1 MTGATSR
8 GVTPTVAK
16 VTEPEVL
23 AVSEELLRD
32 LVGRAGD
39 ELRQSQDLVH
49 AQIEVE
55 LMCFLGGCPPV
66 GSDVHLGAD
75 IELGPIET
83 VAGSSLGFLRASRT
97 AWAVPGGC
105 GVMVV
110 LLGMVSTGRS
120 ALATAERNGARLATD
135 VSSALEEGP
144 MTTRSATPPDT
155 HPGEE
160 AQPGKRCEDVFEGLR
175 AGPGTEGEVALR
187 SSWR

>member
-39 ELRQSQDLVH
+39 ELRQSQISVH

-55 LMCFLGGCPPV
+55 PMCFLGGCPPV

-83 VAGSSLGFLRASRT
+83 VAGSSLGFPPRQPHRVGGAWRLWSHGRAARHGLDRT
-97 AWAVPGGC
+97 
-105 GVMVV
+105 
-110 LLGMVSTGRS
+110 LGACDRR
-120 ALATAERNGARLATD
+120 A
-135 VSSALEEGP
+135 
-144 MTTRSATPPDT
+144 
-155 HPGEE
+155 
-160 AQPGKRCEDVFEGLR
+160 KRRTLGH
-175 AGPGTEGEVALR
+175 
-187 SSWR
+187 